1 MAPHLPSLTRRR
13 ALQLAAAGAAA
24 TCAPWARASNPP
36 ADAAATWRAL
46 SRLGYG
52 PTPALLAQVQQAGGA
67 QAWAR
72 AAIDA
77 ALAASQT
84 PIQLGGLPGD
94 FDAPLPD
101 IFERYADERK
111 AQRERREARTAMAA
125 PNMAAMP
132 ATPAPTMTSPAP
144 AAPPAPAPSA
154 MLATEPIRYSAAV
167 ARQSAAWK
175 LLAASRPDLEH
186 PLLAR
191 MSEFWF
197 NHLNVSADKG
207 TVRPFAGHY
216 QAQAIRSH
224 ALGRFEHLLL
234 ASARHP
240 AMLYYLDQVQSVA
253 EGTMQGN
260 QRRGLNENYARE
272 LMELHTLGVNGGY
285 SQNDVRE
292 LARVLTGWTVGPRQP
307 DGFRFA
313 PRGHDTGVKTVLG
326 QRFGGNLDARAG
338 EAEGVAA
345 IRMLAAHPATARRI
359 ALRLAQWFVADEP
372 PPALVDELAR
382 SFQTSGG
389 DTRAL
394 LRTLVGSSA
403 FWDPAHTLFKTP
415 YDYASSALA
424 AAGGPQDEREIN
436 QTLGLLQNAGQGVL
450 RWPTPDGYKTDRAT
464 WLAPEALTHRADYAL
479 NLARRKP
486 ALDFLDPFM
495 QPATLRQIDAQAP
508 ALRAG
513 LLLASRE
520 FMSK

>member
-1 MAPHLPSLTRRR
+1 MPSSSRLLSRRH
-13 ALQLAAAGAAA
+13 ALRLAAWGAAA
-24 TCAPWARASNPP
+24 VAAPWARASNPP
-36 ADAAATWRAL
+36 ANTTDTAATWRAL

-52 PTPALLAQVQQAGGA
+52 PTPALIAQVQQAGGA
-67 QAWAR
+67 QAWAL

-77 ALAASQT
+77 AFAASQA

-94 FDAPLPD
+94 FDAPLPE
-101 IFERYADERK
+101 IFERTAAERK
-111 AQRERREARTAMAA
+111 ARREQREAKGNAVAGPTA
-125 PNMAAMP
+125 PP
-132 ATPAPTMTSPAP
+132 PTMTAP
-144 AAPPAPAPSA
+144 ASAAPAAPAPSA
-154 MLATEPIRYSAAV
+154 LRVTEPTRYIAAV

-197 NHLNVSADKG
+197 NHLNVSIDKG

-216 QAQAIRSH
+216 QAQAIRGH

-253 EGTMQGN
+253 EGTMQGP

-285 SQNDVRE
+285 TQSDVRE

-345 IRMLAAHPATARRI
+345 IRMLAAQPATARRL
-359 ALRLAQWFVADEP
+359 ALRLAQWFVADQP
-372 PPALVDELAR
+372 PPTLVDQLAR
-382 SFQTSGG
+382 GFQASSG
-389 DTRAL
+389 DLHAAM
-394 LRTLVGSSA
+394 RTLVQSDA
-403 FWDPAHTLFKTP
+403 FWDPAQRLFKTP
-415 YDYASSALA
+415 FDFACSTLA
-424 AAGGPQDEREIN
+424 AAGGAQDERERQQALN
-436 QTLGLLQNAGQGVL
+436 LLQSAGQGVL
-450 RWPTPDGYKTDRAT
+450 RWPTPDGYKTDSAT
-464 WLAPEALTHRADYAL
+464 WLSPEALTRRADYAMQ
-479 NLARRKP
+479 LARRNP
-486 ALDFLDPFM
+486 PVEFLAAFA
-495 QPATLRQIDAQAP
+495 QPATLRRIDAQP
-508 ALRAG
+508 ATLRAG
-513 LLLASRE
+513 LLLASPDA
-520 FMSK
+520 MWK

>member
-1 MAPHLPSLTRRR
+1 MAPHLPPLTRRR
-13 ALQLAAAGAAA
+13 ALLLAAAGATT
-24 TCAPWARASNPP
+24 TCAPWARAGNPP

-52 PTPALLAQVQQAGGA
+52 PTPALIAQVQQAGGA
-67 QAWAR
+67 QAWAL

-77 ALAASQT
+77 AWAASQA
-84 PIQLGGLPGD
+84 PIQRGGLPGD

-101 IFERYADERK
+101 IFQHYDDERK
-111 AQRERREARTAMAA
+111 ARREQREAKNNTMAGPTMA
-125 PNMAAMP
+125 P
-132 ATPAPTMTSPAP
+132 PTMTSPAP
-144 AAPPAPAPSA
+144 SALTAPAPSA
-154 MLATEPIRYSAAV
+154 MLITEPIRYSAAV

-216 QAQAIRSH
+216 QAQAIRGH
-224 ALGRFEHLLL
+224 ALGRFEQLLL

-253 EGTMQGN
+253 EGTMQGQ

-285 SQNDVRE
+285 TQQDVRE

-313 PRGHDTGVKTVLG
+313 PRGHDTGVKTVLA
-326 QRFGGNLDARAG
+326 QRFGGGLDAPAG

-372 PPALVDELAR
+372 PPALVDALAR
-382 SFQTSGG
+382 SFAASGG
-389 DTRAL
+389 DTRAV

-486 ALDFLDPFM
+486 AVDFLDPFM
-495 QPATLRQIDAQAP
+495 QPATLRQIDAQPP

>member
-1 MAPHLPSLTRRR
+1 MPNTPRLLSRRH
-13 ALQLAAAGAAA
+13 ALRLAAWGAAA
-24 TCAPWARASNPP
+24 VAAPWARASNPP
-36 ADAAATWRAL
+36 ADTTANTWRAL

-52 PTPALLAQVQQAGGA
+52 PTPALIAQVRQAGGA
-67 QAWAR
+67 QAWAL

-77 ALAASQT
+77 ALAASQA

-94 FDAPLPD
+94 FDAPLPE
-101 IFERYADERK
+101 IFERTAEGRK
-111 AQRERREARTAMAA
+111 ARREQREAKDSAMAQ
-125 PNMAAMP
+125 PG
-132 ATPAPTMTSPAP
+132 TPAPTMAAPAP
-144 AAPPAPAPSA
+144 AAPPSALQASEPA
-154 MLATEPIRYSAAV
+154 RYIAAV

-197 NHLNVSADKG
+197 NHLNVSVDKG
-207 TVRPFAGHY
+207 TVRTFAGHY
-216 QAQAIRSH
+216 QAQAIRGH

-253 EGTMQGN
+253 EGTVQGQ

-285 SQNDVRE
+285 TQGDVRE

-313 PRGHDTGVKTVLG
+313 ARGHDTGVKTVLG
-326 QRFGGNLDARAG
+326 RRFGGSPDARAG

-345 IRMLAAHPATARRI
+345 LRMLATHPATAHRI

-372 PPALVDELAR
+372 PPALVDALAR
-382 SFQTSGG
+382 SFAASGG
-389 DTRAL
+389 DTRAV
-394 LRTLVGSSA
+394 LRTLVRHDA

-424 AAGGPQDEREIN
+424 ATGGPQDEREIN
-436 QTLGLLQNAGQGVL
+436 QALGLLQNAGQGVL

-464 WLAPEALTHRADYAL
+464 WLAPEALTLRTDYAL
-479 NLARRKP
+479 ALARRQP
-486 ALDFLDPFM
+486 ALDFLDAFM
-495 QPATLRQIDAQAP
+495 QPATLRQIDAQPP